1 MAYTAFPDAR
11 NAVTQKCGAMTA
23 AGDKILRSVRNL
35 RAAVQANTAL
45 RVHVPAEV
53 DVKAIRRRLGMTQ
66 AEFAAAFGFGLDA
79 VQNWEQG
86 RRRPEGAARAFLKV
100 IDREPDAVRR
110 ALAA

>member
-1 MAYTAFPDAR
+1 LPKTIERECDVMF
-11 NAVTQKCGAMTA
+11 A
-23 AGDKILRSVRNL
+23 AGDKILRSVRSL
-35 RAAVQANTAL
+35 RAAVRSDEAL

-53 DVKAIRRRLGMTQ
+53 DVKAIRRKLGMTQ

-79 VQNWEQG
+79 LQNWEQG

>member
-1 MAYTAFPDAR
+1 MS
-11 NAVTQKCGAMTA
+11 A

-35 RAAVQANTAL
+35 RAAVQAGAPL
-45 RVHVPAEV
+45 RVHVPFEV
-53 DVKAIRRRLGMTQ
+53 DVKAIRRKLGMTQ
-66 AEFAAAFGFGLDA
+66 AEFARSFGFGLDA

>member
-1 MAYTAFPDAR
+1 MS
-11 NAVTQKCGAMTA
+11 A
-23 AGDKILRSVRNL
+23 AGDKILRSVRSL
-35 RAAVQANTAL
+35 RAAVKAGAAL

-53 DVKAIRRRLGMTQ
+53 DVKAIRRKLGMTQ
-66 AEFAAAFGFGLDA
+66 AEFARSFGFGLDA